1 MTNIHPQAIVDP
13 AAELG
18 DGTTVGPFAIIEGK
32 VKIGAGASIGAHAII
47 ACGSAIGDYC
57 KISPGAVIGTAP
69 QDLKFK
75 DEETFV
81 TIGNHTV
88 VREYATINRATTHSY
103 YTRVGDHCLIMA
115 YAHIAHDCHI
125 GNQVIIANAVNMAGH
140 VIIGDYAGI
149 GGMTAIHQ
157 FIHIGE
163 HCFIGGGL
171 RVSNDIPPY
180 ILAMGEPMKFGG
192 LNKIGLKRR
201 GFSDQELS
209 LIKNAYK
216 IIYRENLTV
225 SEAIAK
231 IENTFEMIPCI
242 HKIIDFLK
250 GSERGIVR

>member
-18 DGTTVGPFAIIEGK
+18 AGSSVGPFAIIEGK
-32 VKIGAGASIGAHAII
+32 VRIGAGTSIGAHALI
-47 ACGSAIGDYC
+47 ASGSTIGDHC
-57 KISPGAVIGTAP
+57 KISPGAIIGTAP

-88 VREYATINRATTHSY
+88 VREFATINRATTHSY
-103 YTRVGDHCLIMA
+103 YTRVGDHCLLMA

-125 GNQVIIANAVNMAGH
+125 GNHVIIANAVNMAGH
-140 VIIGDYAGI
+140 VIIGDFAGI

-201 GFSDQELS
+201 GFTDQELS
-209 LIKNAYK
+209 LIKHAYK

-225 SEAIAK
+225 TEAIAR
-231 IENTFEMIPCI
+231 IENSLEQTPYIK
-242 HKIIDFLK
+242 KIIDFLK

>member
-1 MTNIHPQAIVDP
+1 LTNIHPQAIVDST
-13 AAELG
+13 AELG
-18 DGTTVGPFAIIEGK
+18 DGTNVGPFAIIEGK

-47 ACGSAIGDYC
+47 ACGSTIGDYC

-103 YTRVGDHCLIMA
+103 YTRVGDRCLIMA

-209 LIKNAYK
+209 LIKSAYK

-231 IENTFEMIPCI
+231 IENTLDIIPRI
-242 HKIIDFLK
+242 QKIIDFLK